1 MPSGKNHLKAE
12 LAALGTIALAGA
24 GGNALWAFADWQDQ
38 FQPLALIFALAYL
51 FSSLLLS
58 PDLDLARSDS
68 HNPLLCPLSRLVY
81 LGLWAA
87 AVLAGLHYLFA
98 VKMEFLHHWKEN
110 LRGAALWALSIGL
123 VLPNEIHIL
132 LDRIY
137 SDPH

>member
-1 MPSGKNHLKAE
+1 M
-12 LAALGTIALAGA
+12 LG
-24 GGNALWAFADWQDQ
+24 
-38 FQPLALIFALAYL
+38 
-51 FSSLLLS
+51 
-58 PDLDLARSDS
+58 
-68 HNPLLCPLSRLVY
+68 PLSRLVY

-98 VKMEFLHHWKEN
+98 VEMEFLHHWKEN
-110 LRGAALWALSIGL
+110 LRGTALWALSIGL